1 MSCVSAIT
9 TRHSNASDVGIRNTY
24 RDLHPLTPLYTCAH
38 SDAFCAWPR
47 DSDTIATRYSDAAA
61 TLVICARIF

>member
-9 TRHSNASDVGIRNTY
+9 TKHSNASDVGIRNTY

-47 DSDTIATRYSDAAA
+47 DSDTI
-61 TLVICARIF
+61 